1 MLKRFAIPAMP
12 VCTDAVRHPLRT
24 DCQTP
29 RLHII
34 ANINYNQIF
43 IQLVKRAKQKKYIVT
58 NGINLCFKYK
68 ASSLKSEIHATNI
81 L

>member
-43 IQLVKRAKQKKYIVT
+43 IQLVKRAKQKIYS
-58 NGINLCFKYK
+58 Y
-68 ASSLKSEIHATNI
+68 
-81 L
+81 